1 MITSRVG
8 VLGAC
13 FLVCFLICS
22 ITPISALEM
31 GSMENNTI
39 TSSFADVET
48 LDNLT
53 SSELGGLYYT
63 NNIHRPNDPPDKK
76 IIYIAVGVTLLI
88 IAIIIGVYCL
98 SQYLSAS
105 RTATHVLERVAYLSA
120 APTVKVKFPNV
131 RMTREGDLV
140 GMPKV
145 LTEQFD
151 LHKGLTL
158 RKLDSLRMQLS
169 QRVAPEQMASEL
181 KDIPYE
187 IMMRLLGETGDPDY
201 IARIAV
207 QTTNEPNILNDI
219 PYIVPAL
226 DKDMTEIMELRGI
239 LGASDSF
246 IDGTIPVENIAS
258 LLSTKPHCIPAIL
271 TEIFTRDPVKANL
284 LKEELIRMGKYLP
297 PWKLQLYPPW
307 CYK

>member
-63 NNIHRPNDPPDKK
+63 NNIHRPNNPPDKK

-120 APTVKVKFPNV
+120 APTVKV
-131 RMTREGDLV
+131 DLPRVTAMSDV
-140 GMPKV
+140 GKNSPAI
-145 LTEQFD
+145 LDTQRHLELQLAPGRLD
-151 LHKGLTL
+151 LL
-158 RKLDSLRMQLS
+158 RRHLS
-169 QRVAPEQMASEL
+169 QHVAPEQIASEL
-181 KDIPYE
+181 KGIPHNR
-187 IMMRLLGETGDPDY
+187 IMELLCETHDPDY
-201 IARIAV
+201 ITQIAR
-207 QTTNEPNILNDI
+207 QTTNTANILDDI
-219 PYIVPAL
+219 HRVVPAL
-226 DKDMTEIMELRGI
+226 NKDIAEII
-239 LGASDSF
+239 N
-246 IDGTIPVENIAS
+246 IDQQ
-258 LLSTKPHCIPAIL
+258 LSTLNFYLNPHIPAKDAADMLAHMPEMTPVMLAKI
-271 TEIFTRDPVKANL
+271 DAQNPVKANL
-284 LKEELIRMGKYLP
+284 IKEELIRMGKYLP
-297 PWKLQLYPPW
+297 NWKLQLYPTW